1 MDHQLQVEILKD
13 LMHQLDS
20 GKNID
25 VGVQYKIPTETY
37 ACPDLAAK
45 EWDTMFRNYPQAIG
59 LSGALPE
66 PGSFLTMEDFGA
78 PILATRAKKGNFR
91 AFLNA
96 CRHRATRVAMEPRG
110 KRTLFTCP
118 FHAWSYSNEGD
129 LVAIPD
135 NDHFGDV
142 DKSCRGLIELP
153 ALEIGG
159 LLWVHP
165 QPNGKLDIEDLLG
178 PLASEIAS
186 NHFED
191 LVYVGSKTIDRKL
204 NWKLANDTF
213 GETYHFQK
221 LHKDTLGHIFY
232 GNNTHYEE
240 FGRNH
245 RFTTANLGI
254 DKFRELPE
262 SEWQINQ
269 GTFVDYH
276 LFPNI
281 QCIWSGDNVSFIRI
295 YPDPEN
301 AGRSITQVD
310 FYFSQAAVDAA
321 NAADAATK
329 AGAVENVYER
339 SENRVSTLESIM
351 EVFNSTIEQE
361 DYVMG
366 EYQQIAAAS
375 GIAGDALIGRNEP
388 VIHHYHRSY
397 REALGLPPL
406 ETIEQPLRSPAD

>member
-1 MDHQLQVEILKD
+1 MEQKLQVEILRE
-13 LMHQLDS
+13 LMRQLDV

-25 VGVQYKIPTETY
+25 AGIQYKIPTSSY

-45 EWDTMFRNYPQAIG
+45 EWETFFRNYPQAIG

-66 PGSFLTMEDFGA
+66 PGSFVTIEDFGA
-78 PILATRAKKGNFR
+78 PILATRDKHGNFR

-96 CRHRATRVAMEPRG
+96 CRHRATRIATEPRG
-110 KRTLFTCP
+110 KRKLFTCP
-118 FHAWSYSNEGD
+118 FHSWSYSSEGD

-135 NDHFGDV
+135 VEDFGEV

-153 ALEIGG
+153 ALEQAG

-165 QPNGKLDIEDLLG
+165 QPGGKLNIDDLLG
-178 PLASEIAS
+178 PLANEIES
-186 NHFED
+186 NRFAD

-204 NWKLANDTF
+204 NWKFANDTF

-221 LHKDTLGHIFY
+221 LHKNTLGHIFY

-245 RFTTANLGI
+245 RFTTASIGI
-254 DKFRELPE
+254 DQFRETPE
-262 SEWQINQ
+262 TDWEIQH

-295 YPDPEN
+295 YPDPN
-301 AGRSITQVD
+301 NVGRSITQVD
-310 FYFSQAAVDAA
+310 FYFTQTAVDAA
-321 NAADAATK
+321 DAADAETTK
-329 AGAVENVYER
+329 KSTDSVYER
-339 SENRVSTLESIM
+339 SEDGVPTLEGLM

-388 VIHHYHRSY
+388 VIQHYHRSY

-406 ETIEQPLRSPAD
+406 ETVEQPLSSAAQ